1 MDDITKFMKQKA
13 ALEKTY
19 AEGLLKL
26 SSVYGQHC
34 SKIAKVAEAKENGG
48 DSVDAASSQ
57 NVFQLWSKV
66 QDENEKVANLRL
78 AAAQVCQIS
87 KQVNMFC
94 LKIFFDCCYRC
105 SKKRFLMKLKT
116 SDI

>member
-1 MDDITKFMKQKA
+1 MKQKA

-66 QDENEKVANLRL
+66 LDENEKVANLRL
-78 AAAQVCQIS
+78 AAAQVRQIS
-87 KQVNMFC
+87 KQENMFC
-94 LKIFFDCCYRC
+94 LNFFFDCCYRS